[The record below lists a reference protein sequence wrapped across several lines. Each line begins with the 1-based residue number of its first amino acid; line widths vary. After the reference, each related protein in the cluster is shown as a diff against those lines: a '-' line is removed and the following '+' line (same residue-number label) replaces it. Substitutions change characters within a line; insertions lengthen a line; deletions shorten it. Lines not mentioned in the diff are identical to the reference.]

1 MLRSIWRVNC
11 FVLDGAWCVACFVG
25 DGVWR
30 ATSFAV
36 RMAWRGSSTL
46 IRTVWRTISS
56 VATVA
61 YGHLL
66 VPLHV
71 VVYTAL
77 SVAWRGCVS
86 SAHALDRLV
95 VTPVWRGINFACS
108 GVWRLT
114 CWLGPGVY
122 AFVLVP
128 LATGFQSIL
137 DAATAG
143 LLILSNA
150 GKRAVVAVHLSVLQ
164 PTAQAVSQ
172 MLHASAAV
180 IASIVRQGAEVAV
193 SVGKPVA
200 NAVRNGARA
209 VGEAII
215 DGAKNV
221 KAKVREGALALRAFV
236 MAFVRTATG
245 RGR

>member
-1 MLRSIWRVNC
+1 M
-11 FVLDGAWCVACFVG
+11 
-25 DGVWR
+25 
-30 ATSFAV
+30 
-36 RMAWRGSSTL
+36 
-46 IRTVWRTISS
+46 
-56 VATVA
+56 
-61 YGHLL
+61 
-66 VPLHV
+66 
-71 VVYTAL
+71 
-77 SVAWRGCVS
+77 
-86 SAHALDRLV
+86 
-95 VTPVWRGINFACS
+95 
-108 GVWRLT
+108 
-114 CWLGPGVY
+114 Y

-180 IASIVRQGAEVAV
+180 IASIVRQGAAVAV

-236 MAFVRTATG
+236 MASVRTATG